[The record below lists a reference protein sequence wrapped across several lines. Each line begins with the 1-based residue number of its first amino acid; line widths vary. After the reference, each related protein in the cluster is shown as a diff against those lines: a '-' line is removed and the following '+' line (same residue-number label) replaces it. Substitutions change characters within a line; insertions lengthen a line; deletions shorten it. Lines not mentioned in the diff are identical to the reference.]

1 MTFGFLTAFGFSG
14 GGSTTTGGSIILTVA
29 ARFGLGF
36 VSTVSGCV
44 SDSIPV
50 SPTTALGFGTRF
62 ARALGLGGSGSPT
75 SSVLVYSVGS
85 FSAFSFSTIASATS
99 P

>member
-1 MTFGFLTAFGFSG
+1 M
-14 GGSTTTGGSIILTVA
+14 TGGSIILTFA

-36 VSTVSGCV
+36 VSNTGVDVSGSIAVSTSTTVSV
-44 SDSIPV
+44 LSI
-50 SPTTALGFGTRF
+50 ALGFDTRF

-75 SSVLVYSVGS
+75 SSVLFSSLVS
-85 FSAFSFSTIASATS
+85 FLAFPFSTTASAIS